1 MREQIVSALQFA
13 DTIRTSGLTPP
24 DNIEPEKLYR
34 FPGMNKGSGN
44 TAGWCK
50 LFADGLGGVYGEY
63 SQDLSASW
71 QAVRST
77 PISAAQ
83 RMAFNRQIAESKAT
97 ADAERK
103 ARQSNAAMKA
113 TEIWRNA
120 LPAKDQHP
128 YLLRKGIKAH
138 GAKFYNGALVI
149 PLRDGTVLHSLQFI
163 SADGTKRF
171 LPDGR
176 IKGCYFSIGSTKGK
190 AAICIAEGFAT
201 GATIHEATGFPVAV
215 AFNAGNLEAVA
226 MGMRS
231 KETTW
236 T

>member
-1 MREQIVSALQFA
+1 MSALSFLETMRA
-13 DTIRTSGLTPP
+13 AGLTPP
-24 DNIEPEKLYR
+24 NIIEPEKFYR
-34 FPGMNKGSGN
+34 FPGADKSSGN

-50 LFADGLGGVYGEY
+50 LFADGLGGVYGDY

-77 PISAAQ
+77 SLSAAQ
-83 RMAFNRQIAESKAT
+83 RAAFNRQIAESKAT
-97 ADAERK
+97 ADAERQAK
-103 ARQSNAAMKA
+103 QSVAAMKA
-113 TEIWRNA
+113 AAIWRNA
-120 LPAKDQHP
+120 KPTNDDHP

-138 GAKFYNGALVI
+138 GARIYNGALVI
-149 PLRDGTVLHSLQFI
+149 PLQDGTALYSLQFI
-163 SADGTKRF
+163 AEDGTKRF
-171 LPDGR
+171 LTNGR

-190 AAICIAEGFAT
+190 AAICVAEGFAT

-226 MGMRS
+226 MGMRA

>member
-1 MREQIVSALQFA
+1 MEFIEA
-13 DTIRTSGLTPP
+13 IRAAGLTPP
-24 DNIEPEKLYR
+24 DIIEPEKVYR
-34 FPGMNKGSGN
+34 FPGIDKRTGN

-50 LFADGLGGVYGEY
+50 LFADGLGGVYGDF
-63 SQDLSASW
+63 SQDFSASW
-71 QAVRST
+71 QAVRSA

-113 TEIWRNA
+113 TAIWRNA
-120 LPAKDQHP
+120 LPAKDDHP

-138 GAKFYNGALVI
+138 GVRLYNGALVI
-149 PLRDGTVLHSLQFI
+149 PMREGTELHSLQFI
-163 SADGTKRF
+163 GEDGTKRF
-171 LPDGR
+171 LTDGR

-190 AAICIAEGFAT
+190 AAICVAEGFAT

-226 MGMRS
+226 MGMRA